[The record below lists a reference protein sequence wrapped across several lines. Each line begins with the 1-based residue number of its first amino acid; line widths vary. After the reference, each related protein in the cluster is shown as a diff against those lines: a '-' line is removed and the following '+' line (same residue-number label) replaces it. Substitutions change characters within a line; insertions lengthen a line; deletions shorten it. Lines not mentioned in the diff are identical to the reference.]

1 MEDTHLRRQR
11 EALID
16 PRLWPMTMRGLL
28 DWAKTTFQ
36 VTGPL
41 ISGDFTRGQSASA
54 DSTSIQE
61 HQYQGVKQ

>member
-41 ISGDFTRGQSASA
+41 ISGDFSDPPQIKVH
-54 DSTSIQE
+54 D
-61 HQYQGVKQ
+61 KL